1 MIKKE
6 FGSDFHSCNQEFI
19 LDKNQKNFFE
29 DKSFSFFLSGRS
41 ALYALLQQ
49 GIKND
54 GWKKVYI
61 PSYYCQDVI
70 ENLSDLNIQVVV
82 FQSNPNNLMLNYDF
96 FEDEETSVF
105 INVNYFGVRDFN
117 TQLFKKIVVID
128 DLTHNINA
136 IKISNANYVF
146 GSLRKQLPIPLGGF
160 LYSSHKLQLPKGKE
174 SIIADQAAE
183 NKTLGMF
190 LKNEYLQNR
199 FSNKDLYR
207 SYYSKAEEQL
217 TKLYRDYKLP
227 VLAENILERLN
238 VQEILKKKES
248 NIKLALKYLKDYL
261 NYTFSI
267 DESSLGLLLFFDSNI
282 QRDFVRNKLIKSNVY
297 PAILW
302 PNQKINNDISYQ
314 NRFLFLHI
322 DYRYSK
328 EDIIYITT
336 ALKKSIQ
343 ECQKQ
348 KL

>member
-1 MIKKE
+1 MRKKE
-6 FGSDFHSCNQEFI
+6 FGSDFHSCSQEFI
-19 LDKNQKNFFE
+19 LDKNQRNFFE
-29 DKSFSFFLSGRS
+29 AENFSFFLSGRS
-41 ALYALLQQ
+41 ALYALLQH
-49 GIKND
+49 GIKKN

-70 ENLSDLNIQVVV
+70 KSLSDLNIQVIV
-82 FQSNPNNLMLNYDF
+82 FQSNPNNLILDYDF
-96 FEDEETSVF
+96 FEDEETSIFV
-105 INVNYFGVRDFN
+105 NVNYFGVRNFN
-117 TQLFKKIVVID
+117 TQFFKKIVVID

-146 GSLRKQLPIPLGGF
+146 GSLRKQLPISLGGF
-160 LYSSHKLQLPKGKE
+160 LYSPHKLQLPKGKE
-174 SIIADQAAE
+174 SIIADQVAE

-199 FSNKDLYR
+199 FPNKDLYR

-217 TKLYRDYKLP
+217 TKLYKDYKLP
-227 VLAENILERLN
+227 VLVKNILERLN
-238 VQEILKKKES
+238 VEEILKKKES
-248 NIKLALKYLKDYL
+248 NILLALKYLKDYL
-261 NYTFSI
+261 NYVYSM
-267 DESSLGLLLFFDSNI
+267 DKNSLGLLLFFESNI
-282 QRDFVRNKLIKSNVY
+282 QRDFVRNKLIKFNIY

-302 PNQKINNDISYQ
+302 PNQKEDSDISYQ
-314 NRFLFLHI
+314 NRFLFLHT

-336 ALKKSIQ
+336 VLKNSIQ